1 MVYDNTNM
9 FAEENVKQSIKQK
22 DIDIDRLQTR
32 CMNLEGQVES
42 LKELLADEVMINR
55 VLNEGINDANRDLSE
70 LQQRMWG
77 IKEILLDPENKIR
90 MSRDVND
97 RLFELLS

>member
-22 DIDIDRLQTR
+22 EADIDRLQTR
-32 CMNLEGQVES
+32 CVNLEGQVDS
-42 LKELLADEVMINR
+42 LKELLADEVIINR
-55 VLNEGINDANRDLSE
+55 CVNEGINDANRDLSE
-70 LQQRMWG
+70 LQQRMWR

-90 MSRDVND
+90 MSKEIAEKI
-97 RLFELLS
+97 FKLLP